1 MPELSGLLVVVGVAF
16 AVPFLLGL
24 RPATR
29 VPSVVL
35 EIVAGI
41 VLGPS
46 LLGVVELDQA
56 IEVIALVGLGVVL
69 FLAGLEVD
77 FVQLRGPVL
86 RLALVGFA
94 ASAAIAV
101 LVALALG
108 AAGLVQTPLLVAVVL
123 CATALGVLVP
133 VLKDAG
139 ELSSAFGQLVIAAGS
154 VADVGAIV
162 LLSLFFSG
170 EGGAASTAVLVGGLL
185 AFALLA
191 YGVLRG
197 AGRSPAV
204 RRDLMA
210 LDDTSAQIRVR
221 GAMVLLIGFAALAE
235 GLGLELILGAFVAG
249 AVLSLLDRD
258 GAKDHPDF
266 RPKLDALGFGF
277 FIPVFFVATGVAFDL
292 EALTRETSS
301 FAMVPLFVA
310 ALLAARGLPALL
322 YRRRLGSRHALVAGL
337 MQATSLPLI
346 VAATAIGVEGGLLD
360 TAEQAALITAGL
372 VSVLVFPAAALTL
385 LSGAREPAATPRAA
399 VGRLSG

>member
-1 MPELSGLLVVVGVAF
+1 M
-16 AVPFLLGL
+16 
-24 RPATR
+24 
-29 VPSVVL
+29 
-35 EIVAGI
+35 
-41 VLGPS
+41 
-46 LLGVVELDQA
+46 Q
-56 IEVIALVGLGVVL
+56 
-69 FLAGLEVD
+69 
-77 FVQLRGPVL
+77 
-86 RLALVGFA
+86 
-94 ASAAIAV
+94 
-101 LVALALG
+101 
-108 AAGLVQTPLLVAVVL
+108 
-123 CATALGVLVP
+123 
-133 VLKDAG
+133 
-139 ELSSAFGQLVIAAGS
+139 
-154 VADVGAIV
+154 
-162 LLSLFFSG
+162 
-170 EGGAASTAVLVGGLL
+170 
-185 AFALLA
+185 
-191 YGVLRG
+191 
-197 AGRSPAV
+197 
-204 RRDLMA
+204 

-221 GAMVLLIGFAALAE
+221 GAMVLLIGFAALAQ

-249 AVLSLLDRD
+249 AVLSLPDRD
-258 GAKDHPDF
+258 GARDRPDF

>member
-1 MPELSGLLVVVGVAF
+1 MPELSGLLIVVAVAF

-24 RPATR
+24 RPAAR

-56 IEVIALVGLGVVL
+56 IEVIALVGLGFVL
-69 FLAGLEVD
+69 FLAGIEID
-77 FVQLRGPVL
+77 FAMLRGAVL
-86 RLALVGFA
+86 RLALAAFA
-94 ASAAIAV
+94 LSAAIAAA
-101 LVALALG
+101 VALLLS

-139 ELSSAFGQLVIAAGS
+139 ELGSRFGQLVIAAGS
-154 VADVGAIV
+154 VADIGAIV

-170 EGGAASTAVLVGGLL
+170 EGGAASTAILIGGLL
-185 AFALLA
+185 ALALLA
-191 YGVLRG
+191 YVVLRG
-197 AGRSPAV
+197 ADRSGAV
-204 RRDLMA
+204 RRDLMR

-249 AVLSLLDRD
+249 AVLSLVDRG
-258 GAKDHPDF
+258 GAGDHPEL
-266 RPKLDALGFGF
+266 RSKLDALGFGF
-277 FIPVFFVATGVAFDL
+277 FIPVFFVSTGIAFDL
-292 EALTRETSS
+292 DALTREPSS
-301 FAMVPLFVA
+301 LAMVPLFVA
-310 ALLAARGLPALL
+310 ALLAARGLPAIL
-322 YRRRLGSRHALVAGL
+322 YRGTLGGRHALIAAL

-346 VAATAIGVEGGLLD
+346 VAATAIGVEGGLMD
-360 TAEQAALITAGL
+360 TAEQSALIAAGL
-372 VSVLVFPAAALTL
+372 ISVLVFPAAALAL
-385 LSGAREPAATPRAA
+385 LSREPQPAT
-399 VGRLSG
+399 GRVARSVVP